1 MSTTSAYG
9 WNIPD
14 NTDLVKDGALA
25 IRTLGNAID
34 TSMNTALGTKKAG
47 MVLLNT
53 TSFSGVTSQSVN
65 DVFSATYRNYRIQIG
80 IVNKN
85 SQGFIQM
92 RLRVSGADD
101 TNSAYN
107 NYGIGFDNSGAT
119 RNNNLNG
126 QTTWRIG
133 EGNTGSTKAS
143 TNIDLFYPNESY
155 TTRGLLQYMG
165 ESGSG
170 TPYDISMSSLMSF
183 NNATVFTGFTII
195 SSAGTITGDVSVFG
209 VNK

>member
-53 TSFSGVTSQSVN
+53 TSFSGVSSQAIS
-65 DVFSATYRNYRIQIG
+65 DVFSATYRNYLVIINYAQNTTSASLG
-80 IVNKN
+80 L
-85 SQGFIQM
+85 
-92 RLRVSGADD
+92 RLRVSGSDAATNYFWALRGYSSGGAAQD
-101 TNSAYN
+101 T
-107 NYGIGFDNSGAT
+107 SGAS
-119 RNNNLNG
+119 
-126 QTTWRIG
+126 
-133 EGNTGSTKAS
+133 STF
-143 TNIDLFYPNESY
+143 FYPTHSVKADGAPNAAYIYIHEPFTAARTMFTTQAAVWNAGDFLVGFSGGGMHSTATSY
-155 TTRGLLQYMG
+155 TGL
-165 ESGSG
+165 SF
-170 TPYDISMSSLMSF
+170 TPS
-183 NNATVFTGFTII
+183 V
-195 SSAGTITGDVSVFG
+195 GTITGTVEVYG